1 MTGIKNKISAF
12 GFPRLI
18 IMAFLGLLIV
28 LMFLMDI
35 PAPLTFSQCIVR
47 VGINMVLGLA
57 MVPGIMA
64 GTGMNF
70 ALPLGIECGLLAGMI
85 SLQFDMTGVGGIFAA
100 MVISI
105 PFSILAGLAYSQL
118 INRVKGSEM
127 MVSTYV
133 GFSVVALMCIG
144 WLILPFNH
152 PSIVWPIGDGLR
164 TTITLEKWYDRALNN
179 LWAFSVAG
187 VEIPVG
193 LILVISVFSFLVW
206 LFMRS
211 RLGLMMKAVGSNP
224 EFAKANGIHVDS
236 MRTLATV
243 ISTILGG
250 IGIIIYAQGFG
261 FYQLYNAPLM
271 MAFPAIAAVLIGH
284 FVPLVKIGDKVE
296 ASAWLGQVDEN
307 FQPLK
312 IMAPFTLKGTCTV
325 EYIADEGDYKI
336 EDRMAVLKDEEGS
349 LIDVNMIQRWPVK
362 RAMKNYKEKPRPFKL
377 LETGVRVIDTVNPI
391 VEGGTGFI
399 PGPFG
404 TGKTVLQH
412 AISKQAEADIVII
425 AACGERANEVVEI
438 FTEFPEL
445 VDPHTGRKLMER
457 TIIIANTSNMPVAAR
472 EASVY
477 TAMTLAEYYRSMGLK
492 VLLMADSTSRWAQA
506 LREMSNRMEELPGP
520 DAFPM
525 DISAI
530 ISNFY
535 GRAGY
540 VKLSNDETGSITFIG
555 TVSPA
560 GGNLKEPVT
569 ENTKKV
575 ARCFYA
581 LEQDRADKKRYPA
594 VNPIDS
600 YSKYIEYPEFEE
612 YIKGHINDEWI
623 GKVNELKTRLQRG
636 KEIAEQINILGD
648 DGVPVEYH
656 VIFWKSE
663 LIDFVILQQDAFDEI
678 DAVTPMERQEDIL
691 NMIIDICHTEF
702 EFDNFN
708 EVMDYFKKM
717 INICKQMNYSKFKSE
732 QYEGFQKQLKELIE
746 ERKLQS

>member
-1 MTGIKNKISAF
+1 
-12 GFPRLI
+12 
-18 IMAFLGLLIV
+18 MATKGTVSGVI
-28 LMFLMDI
+28 
-35 PAPLTFSQCIVR
+35 A
-47 VGINMVLGLA
+47 NMVTLT
-57 MVPGIMA
+57 V
-64 GTGMNF
+64 
-70 ALPLGIECGLLAGMI
+70 
-85 SLQFDMTGVGGIFAA
+85 
-100 MVISI
+100 
-105 PFSILAGLAYSQL
+105 
-118 INRVKGSEM
+118 
-127 MVSTYV
+127 
-133 GFSVVALMCIG
+133 
-144 WLILPFNH
+144 
-152 PSIVWPIGDGLR
+152 DG
-164 TTITLEKWYDRALNN
+164 
-179 LWAFSVAG
+179 SVAQN
-187 VEIPVG
+187 EICY
-193 LILVISVFSFLVW
+193 ILTGGDRLMAEVIKV
-206 LFMRS
+206 
-211 RLGLMMKAVGSNP
+211 VGSNVYVQVFESTRGLKVGAEA
-224 EFAKANGIHVDS
+224 EFTGHMLEV
-236 MRTLATV
+236 TLGPGMLSKNYDGLQNDLDKMDGVFLKRGQYT
-243 ISTILGG
+243 
-250 IGIIIYAQGFG
+250 Y
-261 FYQLYNAPLM
+261 PLDKER
-271 MAFPAIAAVLIGH
+271 VWH
-284 FVPLVKIGDKVE
+284 FVPLVKMGDEVGP
-296 ASAWLGQVDEN
+296 SAWLGQVDEN

-312 IMAPFTLKGTCTV
+312 IMVPFQLTGTYEV
-325 EYIADEGDYKI
+325 KSIVPEGDYTI
-336 EDRMAVLKDEEGS
+336 EDTVVVLTDREGKD
-349 LIDVNMIQRWPVK
+349 IPVNMIQKWPVK
-362 RAMKNYKEKPRPFKL
+362 KAMTNYKEKPRPYKL

-477 TAMTLAEYYRSMGLK
+477 TAMTISEYYRAMGLK

-540 VKLSNDETGSITFIG
+540 VHLNNGETGSITFIG

-581 LEQDRADKKRYPA
+581 LEQERADRKRYPA

-600 YSKYIEYPEFEE
+600 YSKYLEYPEFEE
-612 YIKGHINDEWI
+612 YIAKRINGEWI
-623 GKVNELKTRLQRG
+623 GKVNEIKTRLLRG

-663 LIDFVILQQDAFDEI
+663 LIDFVILQQDAFDEV
-678 DAVTPMERQEDIL
+678 DSVTPMERQEEIL
-691 NMIIDICHTEF
+691 NMVIDICHTEF
-702 EFDNFN
+702 KFDTFI

-717 INICKQMNYSKFKSE
+717 INLCKQMNYAKYKSE
-732 QYEGFQKQLKELIE
+732 QYEDFKKQLQELVA
-746 ERKLQS
+746 ERSV

>member
-1 MTGIKNKISAF
+1 
-12 GFPRLI
+12 
-18 IMAFLGLLIV
+18 MATKG
-28 LMFLMDI
+28 
-35 PAPLTFSQCIVR
+35 IVR
-47 VGINMVLGLA
+47 GIVSNLVTVEVDGPVSQNEICYISVGGVKLMAEVIKVIGKDAFVQVFESTRGMRVGDEAEFEGHMLEVTLG
-57 MVPGIMA
+57 PGMLSRNYD
-64 GTGMNF
+64 GLQNDLDKMDGVFLKRGEYTF
-70 ALPLGIECGLLAGMI
+70 ALDNDKLWDYKPLAKVGDTVTAG
-85 SLQFDMTGVGGIFAA
+85 D
-100 MVISI
+100 
-105 PFSILAGLAYSQL
+105 
-118 INRVKGSEM
+118 
-127 MVSTYV
+127 
-133 GFSVVALMCIG
+133 
-144 WLILPFNH
+144 
-152 PSIVWPIGDGLR
+152 
-164 TTITLEKWYDRALNN
+164 
-179 LWAFSVAG
+179 
-187 VEIPVG
+187 
-193 LILVISVFSFLVW
+193 
-206 LFMRS
+206 
-211 RLGLMMKAVGSNP
+211 
-224 EFAKANGIHVDS
+224 
-236 MRTLATV
+236 
-243 ISTILGG
+243 
-250 IGIIIYAQGFG
+250 
-261 FYQLYNAPLM
+261 
-271 MAFPAIAAVLIGH
+271 
-284 FVPLVKIGDKVE
+284 
-296 ASAWLGQVDEN
+296 WLGEVDEN
-307 FQPLK
+307 FQPHK
-312 IMAPFTLKGTCTV
+312 IMVPFTFKGTYTV
-325 EYIADEGDYKI
+325 KSLVEAGQYTINQTI
-336 EDRMAVLKDEEGS
+336 AVLTDEDGKD
-349 LIDVNMIQRWPVK
+349 IDINMIQRWPVK
-362 RAMKNYKEKPRPFKL
+362 RAITCYKEKPRPYKL
-377 LETGVRVIDTVNPI
+377 LETGVRTIDTVNPI

-477 TAMTLAEYYRSMGLK
+477 TAMSLAEYYRSMGLK

-540 VKLSNDETGSITFIG
+540 VKLGNDETGSITFIG

-612 YIKGHINDEWI
+612 YIKDHINDEWI

-663 LIDFVILQQDAFDEI
+663 LIDFVILQQDAFDEV
-678 DAVTPMERQEDIL
+678 DSVTPMERQEAIL

-717 INICKQMNYSKFKSE
+717 INVCKQMNYSKFKSE
-732 QYEGFQKQLKELIE
+732 QYEGFQQQLKELIA
-746 ERKLQS
+746 ERSVK